1 MPGLKTNE
9 RPGTRAV
16 LRHSRVSAYKAR
28 EVLNLIRGQDFER
41 AAEILEFCER
51 DVADAIGKLLNSAA
65 ANARHNDGLDPEE
78 MYVSACFAD
87 EGTTLKRWR
96 PRARGRATRIRKRT
110 CHITLIL
117 SRLPDDQLARRRA
130 RRAAEQT
137 ERRAR
142 RVAGGLRRNRGAA
155 AAGDTGTRRKG
166 APEEEVA
173 TSEALAALEEARAL
187 ETTSHHLELEAEAG
201 SALDE
206 HDHDEDEDEDDTEF
220 SGELDTDDEADDAD
234 TDEPEPTDAT
244 NNEDNDA
251 ADEIAPGDGGDD
263 EAEAAPPESSADD
276 TEVADQT
283 GEEN

>member
-1 MPGLKTNE
+1 VPGLKTNE

-110 CHITLIL
+110 CHITVIL
-117 SRLPDDQLARRRA
+117 SRLPDDQLSRRRT

-142 RVAGGLRRNRGAA
+142 RVAGGLRRNRG

-206 HDHDEDEDEDDTEF
+206 HDHDHDEDEDDTEF
-220 SGELDTDDEADDAD
+220 SDELDTDDEADDAD
-234 TDEPEPTDAT
+234 TDEPEPIDAT

-251 ADEIAPGDGGDD
+251 AGEIAPGDGGDD
-263 EAEAAPPESSADD
+263 EAEVSPPESSTTDADASD
-276 TEVADQT
+276 ST

>member
-1 MPGLKTNE
+1 VPGLKTNE

-96 PRARGRATRIRKRT
+96 PRAR
-110 CHITLIL
+110 
-117 SRLPDDQLARRRA
+117 RRA

-155 AAGDTGTRRKG
+155 AGGDTGTRRKG

>member
-1 MPGLKTNE
+1 
-9 RPGTRAV
+9 V

-110 CHITLIL
+110 CHITVIL
-117 SRLPDDQLARRRA
+117 SRLPDDQLSRRRT

-142 RVAGGLRRNRGAA
+142 RVAGGLRRNRG

-206 HDHDEDEDEDDTEF
+206 HDHDHDEDEDDTEF
-220 SGELDTDDEADDAD
+220 SDELDTDDEADDAD
-234 TDEPEPTDAT
+234 TDEPEPIDAT

-251 ADEIAPGDGGDD
+251 AGEIAPGDGGDD
-263 EAEAAPPESSADD
+263 EAEVSPPESSTTDADASD
-276 TEVADQT
+276 ST

>member
-1 MPGLKTNE
+1 
-9 RPGTRAV
+9 V

-110 CHITLIL
+110 CHITVIL

-130 RRAAEQT
+130 RRASEQT

-142 RVAGGLRRNRGAA
+142 RVAGGLRRNRG

-206 HDHDEDEDEDDTEF
+206 LDHDHDEDEDDAEFSDEVDTEA
-220 SGELDTDDEADDAD
+220 DTEADE
-234 TDEPEPTDAT
+234 TDVTDAA
-244 NNEDNDA
+244 NNEDDDE

-263 EAEAAPPESSADD
+263 EPEVSLPESSTTDAGTDD
-276 TEVADQT
+276 PA